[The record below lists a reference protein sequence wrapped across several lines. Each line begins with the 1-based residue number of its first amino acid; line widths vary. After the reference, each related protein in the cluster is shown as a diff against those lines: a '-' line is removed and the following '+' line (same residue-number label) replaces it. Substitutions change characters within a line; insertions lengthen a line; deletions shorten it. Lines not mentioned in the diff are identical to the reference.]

1 MNLGTSMATPL
12 ITGLIALLLQADPT
26 LTPEVAKQLLKSA
39 SSIPGTAAGGF
50 RNEWGFGLVNG
61 DLL

>member
-1 MNLGTSMATPL
+1 MNLGTSMATPF
-12 ITGLIALLLQADPT
+12 ITGVIALLLQSNPT
-26 LTPEVAKQLLKSA
+26 LTPETAKQLLKNASA
-39 SSIPGTAAGGF
+39 IPGAAAGSF